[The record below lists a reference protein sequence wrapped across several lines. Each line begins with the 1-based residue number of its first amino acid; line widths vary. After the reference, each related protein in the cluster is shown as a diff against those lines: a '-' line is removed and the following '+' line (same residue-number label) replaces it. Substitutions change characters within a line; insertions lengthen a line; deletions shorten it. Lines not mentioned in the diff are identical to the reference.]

1 MLRKVIIPILLLF
14 FIVPIAA
21 ADTPAAVNWWEGK
34 PIVEFV
40 YVDLQSVD
48 SKEIDPLV
56 EPLVGTP
63 YDQQAI
69 DELERSLIDSG
80 YFLEVILIPAR
91 VDGGTDRT
99 MVYIEFVERQQLTS
113 VQFSGNRF
121 VTTEELRSA
130 VVLEPGTMFE
140 SSELNTSVQQI
151 RQLYNAKGYDRV
163 DIVPSYETDSRGEG
177 IAVRFAITEYEWY
190 LQRPIRGF
198 SYKGLQN
205 VAADTL
211 DDLTYPFIGRP
222 FTQQLYTELERTL
235 NETGRF
241 SVFQAEAK
249 RGGANNNELFIEFTF
264 TELPVIRAIQFEN
277 NSAVRTRVLQDRLS
291 VKTGEFLSLN
301 RVNGET
307 ESLKSLYK
315 SRGYADVDVAS
326 SYTIDSDTNL
336 LDLTF
341 TVTEGRQWKVGEI
354 QFEGNE
360 ELGNSVLQKAVSTR
374 VQSLFNSGNYEESK
388 VTADSQAIQ
397 LAYQKNGYVD
407 AQVRDVRIEDIPEE
421 DTSIRKLRIVFEIEE
436 GSQWFYGG
444 IEVEGNTVYDDEEI
458 QNLLTMRAG
467 SVLDIS
473 RVQNEIGKIADL
485 YWDEGYVENTID
497 VQETRNQETNT
508 IHYTIVIVE
517 RGQAV
522 VEEVIIRGL
531 TKTKPYV
538 LERELALIEGDI
550 FSKARYIQSARN
562 LYNTGLLTDVVPSI
576 GYGSAENSLVVT
588 YDVTEGN
595 QMNIGFGA
603 TFGGNVEGFPVS
615 GFLQWSDTNLGGTG
629 RDLEISTELS
639 PDSQTASI
647 AFRDNWVGDRRWSNA
662 INLSFN
668 RSTYAN
674 GMILGNHS
682 PDTSRQENQSYP
694 FPYTSYEAWKADSE
708 RRPDPEYLMS
718 YEQLRFTLGYT
729 TGYTFMFDTG
739 RLSLSIGPSFT
750 LNRAFYDT
758 DLFTPYDYL
767 LGEYGDGW
775 RFSNRLGASIT
786 WDGRDLISN
795 TTRGYVVSQNVT
807 YAGGVLGGLS
817 NYVRTSSSFSAF
829 QKIFEIPGEKPTPG
843 VVSINTTVSMML
855 NQFYPEK
862 RGDWSGSWIS
872 DISASKYEYLYID
885 GMTIA
890 RGFVPD
896 FYFEFLWDSSL
907 EFSIQIAENVLWGE
921 AFVSATGTSRDLST
935 VGDDPL
941 NWYFAAGLGI
951 RLKVPGFPLGL
962 YLVKNAT
969 IENGGAFTWDAGPI
983 FSNQS
988 RDDSGLKLVLAIT
1001 TSIY

>member
-1 MLRKVIIPILLLF
+1 MLRKVIIPVLLLLTLF
-14 FIVPIAA
+14 PIVA
-21 ADTPAAVNWWEGK
+21 ADAPGLENWWEGK

-48 SKEIDPLV
+48 SSEVDPLV
-56 EPLVGTP
+56 KPLEGTL

-69 DELERSLIDSG
+69 DELERQLLDTG

-91 VDGGTDRT
+91 VDGSTERT
-99 MVYIEFVERQQLTS
+99 MVYIEFVERRQLTS
-113 VQFSGNRF
+113 VDFSGNRF
-121 VTTEELRSA
+121 ITTADLRNS
-130 VVLEPGTMFE
+130 VDLEVGTMFE
-140 SSELNTSVQQI
+140 TTDLDSAMRNI
-151 RQLYNAKGYDRV
+151 RQLYSARGYDRV
-163 DIVPSYETDSRGEG
+163 DIVPSYAPDSRDEG

-190 LQRPIRGF
+190 LQKPIRGF
-198 SYKGLQN
+198 SFKGLQN
-205 VAADTL
+205 VRADRL
-211 DDLTYPFIGRP
+211 EDLTYPYIGRP
-222 FTQQLYTELERTL
+222 FTQQLYTEIERQF
-235 NETGRF
+235 NEMGTF

-264 TELPVIRAIQFEN
+264 TELPVIRSIQFSQN
-277 NSAVRTRVLQDRLS
+277 NAIRTRVLQDRLT

-307 ESLKSLYK
+307 EELIKLYR
-315 SRGYADVDVAS
+315 SRGYADVGINS
-326 SYTIDSDTNL
+326 SYTIDSDSNQ

-341 TVTEGRQWKVGEI
+341 TITEGRQWKIGEI
-354 QFEGNE
+354 VFEGNNQ
-360 ELGNSVLQKAVSTR
+360 LGNSVLQKAVSTR

-388 VTADSQAIQ
+388 ITADAQAIQ
-397 LAYQKNGYVD
+397 LTYQKNGYVD
-407 AQVRDVRIEDIPEE
+407 AQILDVRIEDIPEE
-421 DTSIRKLRIVFEIEE
+421 DPSIRKIRVVFEVEE
-436 GSQWFYGG
+436 GAQWFFGG
-444 IEVEGNTVYDDEEI
+444 IDVEGNTVYSDDEV
-458 QNLLTMRAG
+458 QALLTMRTGA
-467 SVLDIS
+467 VLDIS

-497 VQETRNQETNT
+497 VRETRNQETNT
-508 IHYTIVIVE
+508 IQYTVVIVE

-522 VEEVIIRGL
+522 VEEIIIRGL

-538 LERELALIEGDI
+538 LERELSLQEGDI
-550 FSKARYIQSARN
+550 FSKARYVQSARN

-576 GYGSAENSLVVT
+576 SYGTEENTLVIT
-588 YDVTEGN
+588 YEVTEGN

-639 PDSQTASI
+639 PDSQTASMV
-647 AFRDNWVGDRRWSNA
+647 FRDSWVGDRRWSNA

-674 GMILGNHS
+674 GMILGNLS
-682 PDTSRQENQSYP
+682 PDTSRRENKAYP
-694 FPYTSYEAWKADSE
+694 FPYTSYEAWKADGE
-708 RRPDPEYLMS
+708 RRPDPEYLMD
-718 YEQLRFTLGYT
+718 YEQLRLTLGYT

-739 RLSLSIGPSFT
+739 RLSLSIGPSLT

-758 DLFTPYDYL
+758 DLYTPYDYL

-775 RFSNRLGASIT
+775 RFSNRLGASVT

-795 TTRGYVVSQNVT
+795 TTRGYVISQNAT

-817 NYVRTSSSFSAF
+817 NYIRTSSSFSAF
-829 QKIFEIPGEKPTPG
+829 QKLFEIPGEKPTPG
-843 VVSINTTVSMML
+843 VISINTTVSMML
-855 NQFYPEK
+855 NQLYPEN
-862 RGDWSGSWIS
+862 RGDWGGDWIS
-872 DISASKYEYLYID
+872 DISASKFEYLYID

-890 RGFVPD
+890 RGFMPD

-921 AFVSATGTSRDLST
+921 AFVSATGTSRDLSS

-941 NWYFAAGLGI
+941 NWYFAAGVGI

-969 IENGGAFTWDAGPI
+969 LKDGNPFTWESGPI
-983 FSNQS
+983 FRNQN